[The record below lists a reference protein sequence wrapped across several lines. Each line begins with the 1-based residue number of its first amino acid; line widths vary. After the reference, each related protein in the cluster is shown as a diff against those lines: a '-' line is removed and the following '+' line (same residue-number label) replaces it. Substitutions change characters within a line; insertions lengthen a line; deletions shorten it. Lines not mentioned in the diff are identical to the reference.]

1 MSDDS
6 HPWGAGAPETDPYLS
21 RPAPVP
27 PPVPTPA
34 GWYPDPW
41 SSGHHRYWDGTA
53 WTSGAFPHG
62 PATPSAGEG
71 TDAAEAAPRWSA
83 PTPPP
88 VRAPDTAGPPPPP
101 SWTPPTTAAWSAA
114 PAGDG
119 WGAGAAPAELA
130 SQKSRLPT
138 GLGFVALVV
147 GVVLVMG
154 ALGTVGGYLAF
165 RHRSSSTPSATGPFA
180 TVPTIPGFTLPT
192 PTVPKDPAAAALA
205 SLGLTQADVPS
216 TVIVQ
221 PLIGG
226 DTVSGAPTLDLC
238 DGNYPSESLRTA
250 RLQVG
255 AIDGTGGLIL
265 STEAVLYANAAA
277 TEQALSE
284 LRAVTASCSPNPVA
298 NANGGSVT
306 THFNPAPDSGWAQ
319 VPTVTRQ
326 AYDLTTTDDAG
337 TAQHSI
343 AVYLRRG
350 RVLLGVY
357 FYQTDSLSVA
367 GQTTVEKIVGVFAQ
381 RMAQLPASVV
391 NG

>member
-1 MSDDS
+1 MI
-6 HPWGAGAPETDPYLS
+6 
-21 RPAPVP
+21 
-27 PPVPTPA
+27 
-34 GWYPDPW
+34 
-41 SSGHHRYWDGTA
+41 
-53 WTSGAFPHG
+53 
-62 PATPSAGEG
+62 
-71 TDAAEAAPRWSA
+71 
-83 PTPPP
+83 
-88 VRAPDTAGPPPPP
+88 
-101 SWTPPTTAAWSAA
+101 
-114 PAGDG
+114 
-119 WGAGAAPAELA
+119 
-130 SQKSRLPT
+130 
-138 GLGFVALVV
+138 
-147 GVVLVMG
+147 VMG
-154 ALGTVGGYLAF
+154 ALGTLGGYLAF
-165 RHRSSSTPSATGPFA
+165 RHRSSSTSSATGPFA
-180 TVPTIPGFTLPT
+180 TVPTIPGLTLPA

-255 AIDGTGGLIL
+255 AIDGTGALIL
-265 STEAVLYANAAA
+265 STEAVLYTNAAA
-277 TEQALSE
+277 TEQAFSE
-284 LRAVTASCSPNPVA
+284 LRSVTANCSPNPVA

-326 AYDLTTTDDAG
+326 AYDLTTTDNSG

-367 GQTTVEKIVGVFAQ
+367 GQTTVEKVVGVFAD
-381 RMAQLPASVV
+381 RLARLPASVV